1 MKKPAKSIEQHT
13 HWESV
18 LTGNPDMFGLDPSQ
32 AAIEA
37 AKKFKKAGFRK
48 ILELGGG
55 QGRDTHFFASEGFEM
70 MVFDYSQS
78 GLDAIKAKAEA
89 LGHSRLI
96 TAIRH
101 DVREPLPFENK
112 EFDGCYSH
120 MLFCMALTTEEIER
134 ISAEIR
140 RVLKPGGIHIYT
152 VRHTGDAHYQ
162 SGIHHGEDL
171 YENGGFVV
179 HFFSREKV
187 RRLAEG
193 FEILGID
200 EFEEGELPRKL
211 YRVTMRKKD

>member
-48 ILELGGG
+48 ILELGSG
-55 QGRDTHFFASEGFEM
+55 QGRDTLYLGRLGFS
-70 MVFDYSQS
+70 VTAIDYTQS
-78 GLDAIKAKAEA
+78 GVDAIAKKAVKVG
-89 LGHSRLI
+89 LSKI
-96 TAIRH
+96 VTAMCH
-101 DVREPLPFENK
+101 DVRQPLPFDDNS
-112 EFDGCYSH
+112 FGGCFSH
-120 MLFCMALTTEEIER
+120 MLYCMALTTEELER

-140 RVLKPGGIHIYT
+140 RGLKPGGIHIYT

-171 YENGGFVV
+171 YENGGFIV

-211 YRVTMRKKD
+211 FRVTMRKKD